1 MTQNDQSGTDAA
13 KIKVA
18 EFIAVDRSTCI
29 PATPHLRVVGR
40 KAITYICALYPSLR
54 SFRPVSFNL
63 NPGPNAK
70 MDSQRVQDNIQRAE
84 AIIGYQFRSRR
95 YIVEALTPPLQ
106 HFSVADGY
114 YRLAVVGDCKMYAAM
129 VDPWYLGGAPRADW
143 TRTRESLLGN
153 GNFAKVAK
161 ETGLVLCR
169 LPDGWSFSDGQSAT
183 LLEAVVGAVYFDSGD
198 DMEAVKQVMR
208 ALGIIQVVMFSH
220 LDNFDS
226 RFTWFRFVPSP
237 RHAATRTRRLPG
249 YSTKMRPD
257 ALASSGHGFRRVP
270 QPAEELT
277 RKGIQDASSSMTPG
291 APLYH
296 STLRSHDADPSVNHL
311 VLSPVITPLCNN
323 CCMVSGDL
331 VVLYQLDKDSYR
343 NEDSKKIMF
352 SSIHKASRSL
362 TDKRPELDTLVGSS
376 IRIVPKLK
384 SDSSFQLS
392 H

>member
-29 PATPHLRVVGR
+29 PATPHLR
-40 KAITYICALYPSLR
+40 
-54 SFRPVSFNL
+54 
-63 NPGPNAK
+63 
-70 MDSQRVQDNIQRAE
+70 DSQRVQDNIQRAE

-129 VDPWYLGGAPRADW
+129 VDSWYLGGAPRADW

-208 ALGIIQVVMFSH
+208 ALGIIRVVYLVPLRSVTSTCGDSH
-220 LDNFDS
+220 KAAPGVLDED
-226 RFTWFRFVPSP
+226 
-237 RHAATRTRRLPG
+237 APG
-249 YSTKMRPD
+249 CPC
-257 ALASSGHGFRRVP
+257 
-270 QPAEELT
+270 PAEELT

-291 APLYH
+291 APFTQPCDLTMRTQV
-296 STLRSHDADPSVNHL
+296 STI
-311 VLSPVITPLCNN
+311 LSSALSLPPFVFLFLCNN

-331 VVLYQLDKDSYR
+331 VVGKDSYR
-343 NEDSKKIMF
+343 NEDSKKEMF

-362 TDKRPELDTLVGSS
+362 TDKVSDMWIQRPELDTLVGSS

>member
-29 PATPHLRVVGR
+29 PATPHLR
-40 KAITYICALYPSLR
+40 
-54 SFRPVSFNL
+54 
-63 NPGPNAK
+63 
-70 MDSQRVQDNIQRAE
+70 DSQRVQDNIQRAE

-129 VDPWYLGGAPRADW
+129 VDSWYLGGAPRADW

-208 ALGIIQVVMFSH
+208 ALGIIRVVMFSH

-331 VVLYQLDKDSYR
+331 VVGKDSYR
-343 NEDSKKIMF
+343 NEDSKKEMF

-362 TDKRPELDTLVGSS
+362 TDKVSDMWIQRPELDTLVGSS